1 MDANY
6 KLAIRIK
13 DLCREYGIS
22 FYELSYKSAVP
33 MTTLMHIVNAS
44 TNNPGVFT
52 IIKIC
57 NGFGITIQEFF
68 NHEIFSTIGFDLE

>member
-1 MDANY
+1 MCIRDRY

-13 DLCREYGIS
+13 ELCKEYGIS

-44 TNNPGVFT
+44 TNNPEYLQLSRSVSYT
-52 IIKIC
+52 HLY
-57 NGFGITIQEFF
+57 ITFF
-68 NHEIFSTIGFDLE
+68 LN